1 MFCKKCGTPIPEG
14 FSFCSNCGTPAEDVA
29 PEKEKE
35 IIPQNEQPDGR
46 SEDGTFSYE
55 APKRKHIPEFVIT
68 IAVVIVALIICKI
81 MMVSEFNKLY
91 DLQFGD
97 NYISIGDHIDSYFDD
112 YDYSVRWEGNCSRID
127 IKGKN
132 HQGVEYRLIFV
143 QESADDESTFILESI
158 YVNGTRYTKDDIAFV
173 TYFYEIFG

>member
-1 MFCKKCGTPIPEG
+1 MFCKKCGTPIPDG
-14 FSFCSNCGTPAEDVA
+14 YSFCSNCGTPAEDTS
-29 PEKEKE
+29 PEKEE
-35 IIPQNEQPDGR
+35 IIPQNGGTDGG

-55 APKRKHIPEFVIT
+55 APKRKFIPGFVIT
-68 IAVVIVALIICKI
+68 IIVVIVSLVICKA
-81 MMVSEFNKLY
+81 MMASEFNKLY

-97 NYISIGDHIDSYFDD
+97 NYISIGDHIDSFFDD
-112 YDYSVRWEGNCSRID
+112 YEYSVRWEGSRSRID

-132 HQGVEYRLIFV
+132 HQGVEYRLIFQ

-158 YVNGTRYTKDDIAFV
+158 YVNGTRYTTDDIAYV